1 VVELARQGRVLIPMR
16 PPHSLM
22 SFFTLAANLGTPC
35 ATTGPG
41 GLIAPEAGRAVYE
54 LIARLAAHVPSA
66 CFDMD
71 PIAVSEAMSEDGS
84 DIACAPLIYGYVNY
98 GMNGFRR
105 RRLAFAD
112 IPAAGRN
119 GPVGSALGG
128 TGIAVSAL
136 GPETRAAIDFAY
148 WIASGDVQRGPFAAA
163 GGQPGHEA
171 AWRDDAVNA
180 ATNGFYR
187 NTFRTLEGAWM
198 RPRHAGYMTF
208 QDSAAER
215 LNAGL
220 KDGEDAAAVITDLNR
235 MFAES
240 FGQVS

>member
-1 VVELARQGRVLIPMR
+1 MELAERGKVLIPLR

-22 SFFTLAANLGTPC
+22 TFFTLAANLGTPC

-41 GLIAPEAGRAVYE
+41 ELIAPEAGRAVYG
-54 LIARLAAHVPSA
+54 LIARLTAHVPSA

-84 DIACAPLIYGYVNY
+84 GIACAPLIYGYVNY
-98 GMNGFRR
+98 GMKGFRPQ
-105 RRLAFAD
+105 RLAFAD
-112 IPAAGRN
+112 IPAAGTI
-119 GPVGSALGG
+119 GPAGSALGG

-163 GGQPGHEA
+163 GGQPGHA
-171 AWRDDAVNA
+171 DGWDDDAVNA
-180 ATNGFYR
+180 ATNRFYR
-187 NTFRTLEGAWM
+187 NTVRTLEGAWM
-198 RPRHAGYMTF
+198 RPRHAGYMAF
-208 QDSAAER
+208 QDKAAER

-220 KDGEDAAAVITDLNR
+220 KGSEDAASVIADLNR
-235 MFAES
+235 MFATS
-240 FGQVS
+240 FG